1 MTSTP
6 AGRTALV
13 LGGGGIT
20 GIAWETGL
28 IVGLADAGVDL
39 TTADL
44 VVGTSAGSV
53 VGAQV
58 TSGTPLAQLWE
69 RQLEPVEPGPPARVG
84 LGQLAAL
91 GFALLRARGDLT
103 RFGAHAGGYA
113 LGKADHGGTP
123 TQLERLQA
131 IAERLPVHEWPDRDL
146 RVCVVDA
153 VLGERHVLGGDSGL
167 PFVDAVAASCAV
179 PGVYPPVDLGG
190 HPYVD
195 GGMHSAANVD
205 VAAGYDRVV
214 VVAPLAAGLGPMQ
227 GARAQVDALGA
238 AHAILVTPD
247 EGAKRAIG
255 RNVLDPAARP
265 PSARAGR
272 AQAATIADQVRAVWQ
287 G

>member
-1 MTSTP
+1 MTPSD

-58 TSGTPLAQLWE
+58 TSGVPLAELWE
-69 RQLEPVEPGPPARVG
+69 RQLAPVEDGPVASVG
-84 LGQLAAL
+84 AGQIAAF
-91 GFALLRARGDLT
+91 GVALLRARGDLT
-103 RFGAHAGGYA
+103 TFGARVGGYA
-113 LGKADHGGTP
+113 LGKSDHGGTP
-123 TQLERLQA
+123 DQQQRLDA
-131 IAERLPVHEWPDRDL
+131 IAERLPVHEWPECDL

-153 VLGERHVLGGDSGL
+153 VLGERHVLDGDSGF
-167 PFVDAVAASCAV
+167 PFVDSVAASCAV

-190 HPYVD
+190 HPYID

-205 VAAGYDRVV
+205 VASGYDRVV
-214 VVAPLAAGLGPMQ
+214 VIAPLAAGIGPMRS
-227 GARAQVDALGA
+227 ARDQLDDLRAP
-238 AHAILVTPD
+238 HAILVTPD
-247 EGAKRAIG
+247 EGAKQAIG

-272 AQAATIADQVRAVWQ
+272 AQAATIADQVRAVWH